1 MRQAGWLACLVTCNI
16 LVVEERWVSMQ
27 ESAPVDLMNLYVIVG
42 KLLMTVMAVILFV
55 LKNVVFM
62 FFLCFCW
69 GWGVWVKTEIG
80 YQNA

>member
-27 ESAPVDLMNLYVIVG
+27 ESAPVGLM
-42 KLLMTVMAVILFV
+42 KLICDCRQTVMAVILFV

-62 FFLCFCW
+62 FFLCFCR